1 MTLQSLW
8 ILARDGDV
16 YILRTDL
23 VTADNITELTAAGGT
38 YTMVLRPDQDDRVA
52 ETEGSTI
59 DRLVEE
65 YGFPVPRMPDFD
77 ELQSAGN

>member
-1 MTLQSLW
+1 M
-8 ILARDGDV
+8 

-23 VTADNITELTAAGGT
+23 ATSEKITELTAAGST
-38 YTMVLRPDQDDRVA
+38 FTMVLRPDQDDRTA

-65 YGFPVPRMPDFD
+65 YGFPVPRIPIFE